1 MRKVAAF
8 VGAATIVALFVP
20 AAPTHADD
28 ANQECTDGEGVTIVV
43 DFQELGGGVNV
54 RCAPQPIHNGFDVF
68 RNAQVSYEQY
78 RGFICRIA
86 GLPENGP
93 CDHYPPADAYWVYW
107 TAEPGGQW
115 TYSSLGAG
123 SRTPPPG
130 SLDGWSFAKNR
141 DSSNRPP
148 PRYPVP
154 PAHAAATTTS
164 TSAAHAVAPP
174 APSSPAT
181 VIATGPTST
190 AVDTTTSTT
199 VLMELL
205 PPRPT
210 TIPFGNVDLSVH
222 DAKGTS
228 LGFLLGVVAVATL
241 AAMGIVF
248 ARHGRL

>member
-28 ANQECTDGEGVTIVV
+28 ANQECTDGQGVTIVV

-54 RCAPQPIHNGFDVF
+54 RCAPQPIRTGFDVF

-154 PAHAAATTTS
+154 PARSVVSTTS
-164 TSAAHAVAPP
+164 TTTAAPTVASSAPP
-174 APSSPAT
+174 K
-181 VIATGPTST
+181 IASGSTST
-190 AVDTTTSTT
+190 TVDTATSTT

-205 PPRPT
+205 PLRPTT
-210 TIPFGNVDLSVH
+210 TIPFGTVDLSVH

-228 LGFLLGVVAVATL
+228 LGFLLGVAAVATL

-248 ARHGRL
+248 TRHGRL